1 MTRPGADMGKTK
13 PFQQGGYVTL
23 MIDDAEALFDHA
35 LQIDAAPAH
44 HAIALSIRRFTLSH
58 DGQRIRAAQGH
69 SLAIN
74 LDLPARTPPETLWN
88 STFKSGFYFFYWIE
102 CR

>member
-44 HAIALSIRRFTLSH
+44 HAIALPIRTRL
-58 DGQRIRAAQGH
+58 DQRLQFGLLCGIQTAGRAPCADSRAGH
-69 SLAIN
+69 RAL
-74 LDLPARTPPETLWN
+74 RH
-88 STFKSGFYFFYWIE
+88 
-102 CR
+102 